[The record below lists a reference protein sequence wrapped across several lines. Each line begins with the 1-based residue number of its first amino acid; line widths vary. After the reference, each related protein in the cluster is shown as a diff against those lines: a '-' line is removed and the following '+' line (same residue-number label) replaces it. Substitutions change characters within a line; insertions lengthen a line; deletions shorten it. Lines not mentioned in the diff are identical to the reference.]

1 MPNHG
6 RHYPLRMHPARPSQ
20 NLRRS
25 LAASGALVSALLLVT
40 GCSLFSSSSKKTDE
54 KEAAKKPELQCLR
67 QGAERVETGNWRG
80 DGKNDVVKV
89 FVKSPEGGAKLA
101 LSCKEV
107 DLNGDG
113 RKDLLVYYDPLGRK
127 QREEFDHDF
136 DGVADLMAFYQEGQL
151 VRQELDV
158 NYDGLLDL
166 VEHYE
171 NGRRVRVEKK
181 LPSPRPE
188 VRPDAKPDAR
198 PDAKSDAK
206 PEAATDAKPE
216 AATDARPETKPEAK
230 PEAKPDAKP
239 EPASSPSLPPPP
251 SLPGPG

>member
-1 MPNHG
+1 
-6 RHYPLRMHPARPSQ
+6 MHRARPSQ

-25 LAASGALVSALLLVT
+25 LAASGALVGAVLLVS
-40 GCSLFSSSSKKTDE
+40 GCSLFSSSAKKTDE
-54 KEAAKKPELQCLR
+54 KEAAKRPELSCQR

-113 RKDLLVYYDPLGRK
+113 RKDLLVYYDPMGRK

-181 LPSPRPE
+181 VPVP
-188 VRPDAKPDAR
+188 K

-206 PEAATDAKPE
+206 PEAPGDTKSDAKPE
-216 AATDARPETKPEAK
+216 PKSD
-230 PEAKPDAKP
+230 AKPDAKP
-239 EPASSPSLPPPP
+239 DPKSEPASPSLPPPP
-251 SLPGPG
+251 ALPGPG

>member
-1 MPNHG
+1 MD
-6 RHYPLRMHPARPSQ
+6 RWRPSQ
-20 NLRRS
+20 NPLRRS
-25 LAASGALVSALLLVT
+25 LAAPGALLGAVLLVT
-40 GCSLFSSSSKKTDE
+40 GCSLFSSSKKADE
-54 KEAAKKPELQCLR
+54 KEAAKKPELLCQR
-67 QGAERVETGNWRG
+67 QGAERVETGSWRG

-113 RKDLLVYYDPLGRK
+113 RKDLLVYYDPIGRK

-171 NGRRVRVEKK
+171 NGRRVRVEKR
-181 LPSPRPE
+181 LPGPRAAAPTD
-188 VRPDAKPDAR
+188 V
-198 PDAKSDAK
+198 KSDAK
-206 PEAATDAKPE
+206 PETKTDA
-216 AATDARPETKPEAK
+216 APETKTDV
-230 PEAKPDAKP
+230 KPDTKS
-239 EPASSPSLPPPP
+239 EPASPSLPPPP